1 MFLLSARKMYI
12 SMLSLYSIWAYYF
25 FFFYIENCVAP
36 SFNWT
41 FPLYNI
47 CLEDIS
53 KGIWIVKIGMYFLGF
68 YIVSLYYSITF
79 SLLLNARIRSWY
91 FENIPYKLKKNLFLQ
106 IWTFRCTPLNISAF
120 AFMQMSMNV
129 HS

>member
-1 MFLLSARKMYI
+1 VKLCFYCRQEKCIYQC
-12 SMLSLYSIWAYYF
+12 SLYILF
-25 FFFYIENCVAP
+25 ELIIFLFFYIENCVAP

-68 YIVSLYYSITF
+68 YIVSLHYSITF
-79 SLLLNARIRSWY
+79 SLLLNARIRSWD
-91 FENIPYKLKKNLFLQ
+91 FGEYKLWKSFYRFELLD
-106 IWTFRCTPLNISAF
+106 WTPLNISAF